1 LSDPRQTRNP
11 SLRHAILPWLA
22 VLVWAAL
29 IFYFSGLPNL
39 ATDLGIWDLYLR
51 KVAHVAEFAVLSLL
65 LWNAIRMHRVN
76 FGSAL
81 VLAAVLAFLYACTDE
96 FHQRYVAGREGTLR
110 DVAIDCVGIIIMGLI
125 IYKMMPKKSQ
135 RVGRP
140 VG

>member
-1 LSDPRQTRNP
+1 M
-11 SLRHAILPWLA
+11 
-22 VLVWAAL
+22 LVWAAL